1 MLRQFLII
9 WLIVST
15 LGYGTVWAMDTH
27 WNENS
32 QYAAVQDGD
41 VSSQDDNKDGPF
53 SDHCCHGIIHL
64 LGILPATTI
73 IPPSVNTKLETPL
86 TSSHHPWAAA
96 PPLQPPRS

>member
-1 MLRQFLII
+1 MLRKFLTI

-15 LGYGTVWAMDTH
+15 LGYGTAWAMDTH
-27 WNENS
+27 WNNTS
-32 QYAAVQDGD
+32 QPAAVHDGGM
-41 VSSQDDNKDGPF
+41 SGHDDSTNGPF

-64 LGILPATTI
+64 LGMLPTTYI
-73 IPPSVNTKLETPL
+73 IPLSVNTQLETPL